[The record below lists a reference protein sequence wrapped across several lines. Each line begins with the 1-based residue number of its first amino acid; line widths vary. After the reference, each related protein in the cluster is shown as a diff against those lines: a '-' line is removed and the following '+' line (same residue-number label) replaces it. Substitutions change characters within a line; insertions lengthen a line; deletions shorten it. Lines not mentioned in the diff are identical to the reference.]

1 VCLPCLVPGDATND
15 LIKRGVGKNGI
26 VKTLK
31 STGAGFEIVPA
42 EVESS
47 GVLSGMPARVD
58 SRTYDSDEENYDT
71 HDRTR
76 TLALGTM
83 MLRHSKKKALVD
95 ASYNRFA
102 WNDPS
107 NMPSWFLDDEMRHN
121 KPQLPIPNAL
131 LEQIKSRFQKT
142 GTKEIKKVAE
152 ARMRKRKRAT
162 LKLKAAKKAANVMAE
177 SNEVSER
184 QKLKVRLCCLI
195 SFFLRFSFFS
205 FLFVVIR
212 ACV

>member
-1 VCLPCLVPGDATND
+1 MPLDSSSD
-15 LIKRGVGKNGI
+15 LIKRGIGKNGM
-26 VKTLK
+26 VTA
-31 STGAGFEIVPA
+31 SGVGSGFEIVPA
-42 EVESS
+42 EPEYNALTDS
-47 GVLSGMPARVD
+47 LMPRADPRV
-58 SRTYDSDEENYDT
+58 YDSDNEDFDA

-102 WNDPS
+102 WNDPK
-107 NMPSWFLDDEMRHN
+107 NLPSWFMDDEMRHN

-152 ARMRKRKRAT
+152 ARMRKRKRAAMQ
-162 LKLKAAKKAANVMAE
+162 LKNAKKQANVMAE

-184 QKLKVRLCCLI
+184 QKLKVPF
-195 SFFLRFSFFS
+195 FFLRLKYCSG
-205 FLFVVIR
+205 R
-212 ACV
+212 